1 MIPASRK
8 VVIFLILVLIGNA
21 LPLPLL
27 WLQNLHLATTSQ
39 AVIDGQKI
47 IDGLRGSP
55 DSFASTSATFCF
67 SMLGFLA
74 AFLALSAAIGQTEAF
89 RKYREGGYLQ
99 VLLALVAFTMIELV
113 ASFVISMCLFTV
125 IISDFLVKATIYA
138 LATCLIM
145 TVISIAPIIGMQLG
159 SASER

>member
-1 MIPASRK
+1 
-8 VVIFLILVLIGNA
+8 
-21 LPLPLL
+21 
-27 WLQNLHLATTSQ
+27 
-39 AVIDGQKI
+39 
-47 IDGLRGSP
+47 
-55 DSFASTSATFCF
+55 
-67 SMLGFLA
+67 MLGFLA